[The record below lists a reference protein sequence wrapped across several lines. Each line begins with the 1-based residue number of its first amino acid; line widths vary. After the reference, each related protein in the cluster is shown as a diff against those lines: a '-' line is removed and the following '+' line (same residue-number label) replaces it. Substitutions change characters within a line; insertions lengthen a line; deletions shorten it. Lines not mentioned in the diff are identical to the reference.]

1 MNPIPLNDRGQ
12 FRYTDFIGYIPEF
25 LQSEPDVVEFLQ
37 LMSDYIN
44 DAYRNIDTVEE
55 FEFKLCA
62 SEPTVGR
69 ATETLERMRS
79 MFSLAASRKERVCY
93 LSSPRA
99 NVKSNEVIGKAN
111 GHTPYYVDV
120 TPDTVQETI
129 SNATGIDRKIA
140 EMSDGDVVYA
150 KYVSINPPTTR
161 AYYVSKQDNTLRLD
175 PEWNSQDPFTSTPN
189 DASRMISFMVDD
201 VSSISRRFGTAAGG
215 STYYEVYFSAK
226 ITDVRDEP
234 ASYKVAA
241 GGGSSD
247 TGKYDMY
254 VDYYGTEY
262 VERGK
267 LHSTLSFYGTDGWE
281 WKSGYPSGIFYLRET
296 SAGSLVAASQTGTAQ
311 MDMPADQS
319 LSPYLTYY
327 SLTSPVVYDQ
337 ASGTVELH
345 TSTVVPQVDGGTLY
359 LIERVSGKC
368 VAELSTVPADYM
380 EDEYVTTARVNWQE
394 DSDIPYTGMYVA
406 TVPLYF
412 NRAVPDVSG
421 SLPVI
426 HWKQL
431 GDAEIEWDTASMYRL
446 MPMGKTETVAE
457 FRLTPH
463 MVVSD
468 TPRIFYVPYDVYAA
482 LAPLSGRTVACD
494 ADIWGGGMAT
504 ITSVTEATFDG
515 SPAGRV
521 QLDREIDIDALPDG
535 NIRLITGYM
544 GNIIVRDGA
553 VRLGLD
559 SEIAGIIPDYFTG
572 ASYRIEVRNGSLDI
586 LARVTEITRP
596 EGNYG
601 MYSAVLDVELPD
613 GDYVWTALYLNSEPA
628 GYASG
633 FSGITQEGSGWMRGI
648 ASKYSGDVYT
658 DGVFEV
664 RDRTG
669 EFAGYA
675 ETGAGTTSRRVV
687 AFTYESKEY
696 AAGDTVYSPRDGKLY
711 TCIGKYVSVDGE
723 DPAENSRFREDTI
736 TRKHV
741 ELTRKRNMF
750 MPFYGQ
756 VKSMEYGEQIDYSAS
771 KDVFSRPL
779 YITKVDE
786 HRLKFGWEHR
796 DFLNYGIGMNMYGRQ
811 RNGSVEVYSSARPGR
826 PDIIETR
833 NDIVTTTLDRMAA
846 WMVDYPVIKRGTEQ
860 YLSVDIDNPVSLQA
874 TREGNSW
881 KVSVQS
887 AGHGLVE
894 GVMLRVTGFEPDA
907 ACNIN
912 GYWTASIPDGDTV
925 TFSVPAT
932 PGYEWTGTLQFPVT
946 QEAKIEYVGEYRIDL
961 STVALVDKTGLV
973 YKFSA
978 TASRKILDVYPGDV
992 LYLVDIDADT
1002 GRDTGT
1008 SRFTITSI
1016 DDDSTTDNAIYFRC
1030 STAAEQDALEEQ
1042 VAHRFQL
1049 RKPSTEGDYVE
1060 IGDYVYRVSS
1070 GMWEQHERNSLAVPS
1085 VLYSRQNIVDVSA
1098 TNPAMALGDE
1108 IEIESITVQDDMH
1121 ALVRLSEPILH
1132 FTMENAAI
1140 IEGHTMVFLH
1150 NAAPGEYNGW
1160 HTVTRVY
1167 GQKAFEITVRFA
1179 GGDPVDGF
1187 GVNGRKM
1194 TLREGRWYGF
1204 DINGVEWDKIG
1215 NRVTYSL
1222 DNTASG
1228 PTADGTV
1235 TTSKE
1240 HGLSVGDFVV
1250 TGSRSIIETLD
1261 ADNVSDTLGAL
1272 KCLRVTAVDGPR
1284 SIRLENL
1291 DGSKVSAGSLKGSTI
1306 VRGVVLDDW
1315 RDDLGTLT
1323 GEYSRMLYST
1333 DGKMYRFLDGDI
1345 VVAAS
1350 QQNPAELRAWK
1361 VNKGGAWYPVRTKRS
1376 LKVSALGL
1384 HCYRNGEYDE
1394 TAVEDGEDEARY
1406 VTYSD
1411 VDVANASGAVYVAG
1425 YRSVAKSRF
1434 IAPALSDMDTTNRGL
1449 EYSSGEDFSNV
1460 APRND
1465 MDPSFKGV
1473 PSMKYPLAEK
1483 IERLCYLRDANVIDF
1498 ELIEYLARFLGY
1510 DITALGE
1517 DVAES
1522 SLYRTRKEQEAAIRE
1537 TVANL
1542 PQYYALGGT
1551 RSGLRMLM
1559 AAFGVIGEA
1568 LTLWTD
1574 ADRPYQDMV
1583 YREEVEE
1590 KVESGE
1596 GGQWVPTPYMD
1607 IRVVNDSRYPQ
1618 FNARQ
1623 SDLERIREQVK
1634 VFKPINVVFR
1644 DIITVVVDYVDV
1656 SVTAALVG
1664 SAVTGNSGAVWPT
1677 EEVVDE
1683 LVVDYRE
1690 PAVNNCAF

>member
-25 LQSEPDVVEFLQ
+25 LQAEPDVVEFLQ

-93 LSSPRA
+93 LSVPRA
-99 NVKSNEVIGKAN
+99 NVKSNAVVGKST
-111 GHTPYYVDV
+111 GYTPYVVDV
-120 TPDTVQETI
+120 GMRTVQKI
-129 SNATGIDRKIA
+129 IPNATGIDRKLA
-140 EMSDGDVVYA
+140 ELEDGDVVYVNYA
-150 KYVSINPPTTR
+150 SRNPSVAF
-161 AYYVSKQDNTLRLD
+161 AYYISRQENALRLD
-175 PEWNSQDPFTSTPN
+175 PKWHSQDPFTSTPN
-189 DASRMISFMVDD
+189 SASRMISFSVDD
-201 VSSISRRFGTAAGG
+201 VSSISKRFGNAVGG
-215 STYYEVYFSAK
+215 SSYYEVYFTAR

-234 ASYKVAA
+234 ASCKVSA
-241 GGGSSD
+241 GGGQTD

-262 VERGK
+262 VEHGK
-267 LHSTLSFYGTDGWE
+267 LHAALSFYGTDGWE
-281 WKSGYPSGIFYLRET
+281 WKSGFPSGIFYLRET
-296 SAGSLVAASQTGTAQ
+296 SAGNLVAAGQSGTSL
-311 MDMPADQS
+311 MDMPSDQS
-319 LSPYLTYY
+319 ISPYLTYY
-327 SLTSPVVYDQ
+327 SLTSPLVYDR
-337 ASGTVELH
+337 AGGTVELH
-345 TSTVVPQVDGGTLY
+345 TSTMVPQVDGGTLY
-359 LIERVSGKC
+359 LIERATGKC
-368 VAELSTVPADYM
+368 VAELITFPADYM
-380 EDEYVTTARVNWQE
+380 EDEYVTTAQVSWQE
-394 DSDIPYTGMYVA
+394 DSDIPYTDLYVA
-406 TVPLYF
+406 TAPLYF

-431 GDAEIEWDTASMYRL
+431 GDSEIEWETSSMSRL
-446 MPMGKTETVAE
+446 QPMGHAETVAE
-457 FRLTPH
+457 FILEPR
-463 MVVSD
+463 MVGGD
-468 TPRIFYVPYDVYAA
+468 KPWEFYVPYDVYTV
-482 LAPLSGRTVACD
+482 LASMVGKTVACD
-494 ADIWGGGMAT
+494 ADIWGGGLAT
-504 ITSVTEATFDG
+504 ITYVSESTFDG
-515 SPAGRV
+515 SPAGLVRI
-521 QLDREIDIDALPDG
+521 DREIDVDSLPDG
-535 NIRLITGYM
+535 EIRFIAGYM
-544 GNIIVRDGA
+544 GNVMVANGS
-553 VRLGLD
+553 VMLGLD
-559 SEIAGIIPDYFTG
+559 SEIAGIIPDYFTQDG
-572 ASYRIEVRNGSLDI
+572 YRIEVRNGTVDL
-586 LARVTEITRP
+586 LARVTGITRP
-596 EGNYG
+596 DEPFGMYTVTLDIDLPEGN
-601 MYSAVLDVELPD
+601 
-613 GDYVWTALYLNSEPA
+613 YVWTALYRPDEPV
-628 GYASG
+628 GYVSG
-633 FSGITQEGSGWMRGI
+633 LSGVLPEGSGWMRGI
-648 ASKYSGDVYT
+648 AMNYTGDVYT
-658 DGVFEV
+658 DGIFEIK
-664 RDRTG
+664 DRAG

-675 ETGAGTTSRRVV
+675 EIGSGTTSRKVV
-687 AFTYESKEY
+687 EFTYESAEY
-696 AAGDTVYSPRDGKLY
+696 VAGDTVYSPSDGKLY

-741 ELTRKRNMF
+741 EFTRKRNMF

-756 VKSMEYGEQIDYSAS
+756 VKAMEYGEQIDYSAS
-771 KDVFSRPL
+771 RDVFSRPL

-796 DFLNYGIGMNMYGRQ
+796 DFVNYGTGMSMYGRQ
-811 RNGSVEVYSSARPGR
+811 RNGSLEVFSSARPGS
-826 PDIIETR
+826 PDIIETKD
-833 NDIVTTTLDRMAA
+833 DIVTTTLDRMAA
-846 WMVDYPVIKRGTEQ
+846 WMIDYPVIKRGTEQ

-874 TREGNSW
+874 TRDGNCW

-887 AGHGLVE
+887 AGHGLVD
-894 GVMLRVTGFEPDA
+894 GVMLRVTGFETDA
-907 ACNIN
+907 ACDIN

-925 TFSVPAT
+925 IFSVPAK
-932 PGYEWTGTLQFPVT
+932 PGYEWTETLQFPVSKD
-946 QEAKIEYVGEYRIDL
+946 AKIEYVGEYRIDL
-961 STVALVDKTGLV
+961 STVAAVEESGV
-973 YKFSA
+973 VVKFSA
-978 TASRKILDVYPGDV
+978 TASRPILDVYPGDV

-1002 GRDTGT
+1002 GRDIGT
-1008 SRFTITSI
+1008 ARFTITSI

-1030 STAAEQDALEEQ
+1030 STSSEQTALANQ
-1042 VAHRFQL
+1042 VSHRFQL
-1049 RKPSTEGDYVE
+1049 RKPVTEGDYVE
-1060 IGDYVYRVSS
+1060 IDEYVYRVTS
-1070 GMWEQHERNSLAVPS
+1070 GIWVQHDRNSLAAPA
-1085 VLYSRQNIVDVSA
+1085 VLYSRQNIVDISA

-1121 ALVRLSEPILH
+1121 ALVRLREPILH
-1132 FTMENAAI
+1132 FTMENATI
-1140 IEGHTMVFLH
+1140 VEGHTMVLLH
-1150 NAAPGEYNGW
+1150 NVTPGEYNGW

-1179 GGDPVDGF
+1179 GGDPVNGY

-1204 DINGVEWDKIG
+1204 TINGLEWDKIG

-1222 DNTASG
+1222 DNIASG

-1240 HGLSVGDFVV
+1240 HGLSVGDYVV
-1250 TGSRSIIETLD
+1250 TGSRTVIETLD
-1261 ADNVSDTLGAL
+1261 ADNVSDMLAAV
-1272 KCLRVTAVDGPR
+1272 KCLRVKAVDGPR
-1284 SIRLENL
+1284 SVRLENL
-1291 DGSKVSAGSLKGSTI
+1291 DGSNVPTNSLKGSTI
-1306 VRGVVLDDW
+1306 VRGLVLDDW
-1315 RDDLGTLT
+1315 RDDLGTLS
-1323 GEYSRMLYST
+1323 GEYSRILHSI
-1333 DGKMYRFLDGDI
+1333 GGIMYRFLEGDI

-1350 QQNPAELRAWK
+1350 QQNPAELLAWK
-1361 VNKGGAWYPVRTKRS
+1361 VNAGGGWYPVRTKRS
-1376 LKVSALGL
+1376 MKISALSI
-1384 HCYRNGEYDE
+1384 HSYRNGEYDE
-1394 TAVEDGEDEARY
+1394 TTVDAGEDEAVY
-1406 VTYSD
+1406 TTYSD
-1411 VDVANASGAVYVAG
+1411 VDVANASGPSYVAG
-1425 YRSVAKSRF
+1425 YRSVAKARF
-1434 IAPALSDMDTTNRGL
+1434 NAPALANMDTTNRGL
-1449 EYSSGEDFSNV
+1449 EYSSGEDYSNV
-1460 APRND
+1460 APRYD

-1517 DVAES
+1517 DVSES

-1551 RSGLRMLM
+1551 KSGLRMLM
-1559 AAFGVIGEA
+1559 SAFGVIGEA

-1607 IRVVNDSRYPQ
+1607 IRIVNDARYPQ
-1618 FNARQ
+1618 FTARQ

-1644 DIITVVVDYVDV
+1644 DIITVVVDYMDV

-1664 SAVTGNSGAVWPT
+1664 SSVTGNSGAVWPT
-1677 EEVVDE
+1677 EEDVDE
-1683 LVVDYRE
+1683 LVVDYGE
-1690 PAVNNCAF
+1690 PEVNNCAF